1 MATAHARM
9 AALAFKVYEQ
19 RDQGS
24 RVDLH
29 QLVSG
34 RSWVLV
40 GRQGRRMWL
49 KFLEHRDTASIRAID
64 TNNSVIVLQRLH
76 VLSVWTMAENAV
88 QLRMISLRS
97 EPDCKGRCAVRLIG
111 RKKRAVQQG
120 VRHGPP

>member
-1 MATAHARM
+1 MAPLECKGGKWFRAMATAHARM

-88 QLRMISLRS
+88 QLRMIRLRS
-97 EPDCKGRCAVRLIG
+97 EP
-111 RKKRAVQQG
+111 
-120 VRHGPP
+120 

>member
-1 MATAHARM
+1 MQGGGKWFGAMATAHARM
-9 AALAFKVYEQ
+9 AALAFNMYEQ
-19 RDQGS
+19 RAQGP

-29 QLVSG
+29 QLVPG

-40 GRQGRRMWL
+40 GRQGRRDWL

-88 QLRMISLRS
+88 QLRMIRLRS
-97 EPDCKGRCAVRLIG
+97 EP
-111 RKKRAVQQG
+111 
-120 VRHGPP
+120 